1 MIVELERFIAKRE
14 FLDNLTRARVSAR
27 KSDNFL
33 FEFAFGDELLHHV
46 GNCLLYCRAS
56 TNCDPAQ
63 RSQHFLIEV
72 VDRPIA
78 NPKCDSVLRESFHV
92 IPSALLSH
100 PQETFGEQF
109 CDVRVTQSILGL
121 FPGLSRHS
129 HGESKWPTLAVASQV
144 RITCADNFDREKGH
158 SRACVSPLNHI
169 ITIQQNSPLSADVLE
184 RGFTLVGETHSRE
197 LDV

>member
-1 MIVELERFIAKRE
+1 
-14 FLDNLTRARVSAR
+14 
-27 KSDNFL
+27 
-33 FEFAFGDELLHHV
+33 LHHV

-56 TNCDPAQ
+56 SNCDPAQ

-109 CDVRVTQSILGL
+109 CDVRVTQSNPWA
-121 FPGLSRHS
+121 FPRIVATFAWRIGVANASGCPAAVLQTEAIAIVTVTRIIA
-129 HGESKWPTLAVASQV
+129 TLDCHRKAGWNCGCISSTNHV
-144 RITCADNFDREKGH
+144 RRQF
-158 SRACVSPLNHI
+158 
-169 ITIQQNSPLSADVLE
+169 
-184 RGFTLVGETHSRE
+184 
-197 LDV
+197 